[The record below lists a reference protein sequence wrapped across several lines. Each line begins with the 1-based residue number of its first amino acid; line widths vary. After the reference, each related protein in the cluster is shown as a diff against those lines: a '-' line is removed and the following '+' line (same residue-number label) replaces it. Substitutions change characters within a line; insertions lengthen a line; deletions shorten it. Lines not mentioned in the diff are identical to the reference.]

1 MKDLTK
7 KVGIHGKIHLHLQ
20 WILCFCRRISW
31 HTEFPLYLEQS
42 KKQMAQFLFGSP
54 YFFLTPEN
62 LDKFVYVHFQT
73 NFVFG
78 SNHKMQF
85 QPLSQWSWILY
96 FFFYNSVVEAPV
108 IELLIVTSTFVLC
121 VFFFFKSPYGI
132 PINIEFKDT
141 KFVKIKKRARHGFVL
156 TLSVLWMLV
165 DVIFEVQYF
174 ISVKLHIA
182 LYLVIMVCRS
192 ILTLIF

>member
-121 VFFFFKSPYGI
+121 VFFFLNLPMVFLLILNLKIQSLSRLKNEPDMALFLHYPYY
-132 PINIEFKDT
+132 E
-141 KFVKIKKRARHGFVL
+141 
-156 TLSVLWMLV
+156 
-165 DVIFEVQYF
+165 
-174 ISVKLHIA
+174 
-182 LYLVIMVCRS
+182 C
-192 ILTLIF
+192 